1 MAKTLLASIKLS
13 MLLRVKKFSGQEDF
27 KVLQKSKNLRD
38 FALAIEKNRKLF
50 QILLRVFFCL
60 TSVYFK
66 FKF

>member
-1 MAKTLLASIKLS
+1 MAKTLLANIKLS

-27 KVLQKSKNLRD
+27 KVLQKSKNLGD

-50 QILLRVFFCL
+50 QILLFFCL